1 MRNLMPILLILVSV
15 GLFYLHIDP
24 RYETIRS
31 LQDEKGQYED
41 ALEKAKELEE
51 VRDNLLTK
59 YNTLPKDDLIRLERL
74 IPTNLNTV
82 KLIADL
88 SAVAGPYGAALKNI
102 TVTEAVGDNAQEV
115 LAGGTRRPY
124 ETTTIALKFS
134 ATYEKMTAFLKD
146 IEKSLQLVDV
156 KSVAFESK
164 DTASGI
170 YDYSVTVQTYWLK

>member
-1 MRNLMPILLILVSV
+1 MPLLLIAVSV

-31 LQDEKGQYED
+31 LQDQKGQYDE
-41 ALEKAKELEE
+41 ALEKAKELSLI
-51 VRDNLLTK
+51 RDNLLTK
-59 YNTLPKDDLIRLERL
+59 YNSLPKEDLTRLERL

-102 TVTEAVGDNAQEV
+102 HVTEALADNAQEV
-115 LAGGTRRPY
+115 LAGGARRPY
-124 ETTTIALKFS
+124 EITTIAINFS
-134 ATYEKMTAFLKD
+134 ATYEDMVSFLKD

-156 KSVAFESK
+156 KSVSFESK

-170 YDYSVTVQTYWLK
+170 YDYLVTVQTYWLK